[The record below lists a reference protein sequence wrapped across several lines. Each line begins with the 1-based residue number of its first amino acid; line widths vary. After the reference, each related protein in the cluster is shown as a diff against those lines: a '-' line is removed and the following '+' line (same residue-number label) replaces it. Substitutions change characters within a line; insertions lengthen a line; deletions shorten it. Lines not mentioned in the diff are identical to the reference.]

1 MCENVSMKEC
11 VYVSVCMLLYLWCT
25 FMLIL
30 PQGGEI
36 LTGGGSPDNLP
47 ENIKSGYY
55 VEPTVI
61 ANLPFTCRTNQEEIF
76 GPVVTVIPF
85 NTEEEVVKMANS
97 VKYGLSASIWTENL
111 KRAHRVAAQLQSGTV
126 WVNCWLKRDL
136 RMPFGGYKQSG
147 TGREGGEY
155 SIDFYTEQKTVCIQL

>member
-1 MCENVSMKEC
+1 MKEC

-47 ENIKSGYY
+47 ENLKSGYY

-61 ANLPFTCRTNQEEIF
+61 VNLPFTCRTNQVRISAYL
-76 GPVVTVIPF
+76 V
-85 NTEEEVVKMANS
+85 
-97 VKYGLSASIWTENL
+97 LSS
-111 KRAHRVAAQLQSGTV
+111 
-126 WVNCWLKRDL
+126 
-136 RMPFGGYKQSG
+136 
-147 TGREGGEY
+147 
-155 SIDFYTEQKTVCIQL
+155 